1 MNYLKKLF
9 NSIIPIIIYMI
20 INYLLI
26 FIGYFIYSI
35 FDNDMNNYI
44 NNYSIYIVLIFNIIY
59 IFILLKKYNIH
70 LTKSKNK
77 FELILLGISISSF
90 CNMIIININ
99 PLKEVNDVN
108 IILLIISS
116 VITGPIVEELL
127 FRNILINKLRKFN
140 NNYITILLSSLIFS
154 LMHNGIINIIYTFI
168 LGLILSSIYIK
179 KRKILDTILV
189 HSFANLI
196 SIFLTGFNNYI
207 LLLSFILLLE
217 SVYIL
222 KRNYFNL

>member
-1 MNYLKKLF
+1 MKYLKKLF

-127 FRNILINKLRKFN
+127 FRNVLINKLRKFN

-154 LMHNGIINIIYTFI
+154 LMHTGIINIIYTFI

-196 SIFLTGFNNYI
+196 SIFLTGFKNYI